1 MAWRGVI
8 GLIVIVGLGTAVVSG
23 VAGASGGGACP
34 APLTNGPAQGAEIKN
49 YCYEPTVVYIA
60 PGEVVRWVNRDGVA
74 HTVTGANRA
83 WGGYRSLRRGGSVA
97 YRFNTA
103 GVYPFYCVL
112 HVGMVGA
119 VVAEHERGRV
129 DPAGRATPLDAV
141 TRVSARTSGV
151 TLARARALPAPG
163 SFWQTLE
170 IPALGGAVAL
180 AAVGIHRRRRSR
192 S

>member
-8 GLIVIVGLGTAVVSG
+8 GLIVMVGLGAAVSG

-34 APLTNGPAQGAEIKN
+34 APMTNGPARGAEIKN

-60 PGEVVRWVNRDGVA
+60 PGEVVRWVNRDAVP

-83 WGGYRSLRRGGSVA
+83 WGGYRSLRRGKSVA
-97 YRFNTA
+97 YRFNSA

-119 VVAEHERGRV
+119 VIAEDERGRV
-129 DPAGRATPLDAV
+129 DPAARATPLDAV
-141 TRVSARTSGV
+141 TRVPERASGV
-151 TLARARALPAPG
+151 TLARARTRPAPG
-163 SFWQTLE
+163 STWQSLE

-180 AAVGIHRRRRSR
+180 GALGIYRRRRAR